1 MDDGKLETDV
11 DVTPDFLKTE
21 DDYTTLF
28 EWLNDRKEV
37 DQKAFLKNP
46 QFGLKKTFTE
56 YRWNR
61 CV

>member
-37 DQKAFLKNP
+37 DQKAFPKNP
-46 QFGLKKTFTE
+46 HAMKQEML
-56 YRWNR
+56 Y
-61 CV
+61 